1 MFSCHGR
8 YVLHKVA
15 GLAWLA
21 IALGLRDDAWNGAFS
36 TSGLLRELIDI
47 STVILDHKRA
57 SRELLNIITRLGGGG
72 GGWECA
78 TCVQCAGFSSDLG
91 RLMP

>member
-21 IALGLRDDAWNGAFS
+21 IAPGLRDDAWNGAFS

-57 SRELLNIITRLGGGG
+57 SRELLKIRTQLAGGV
-72 GGWECA
+72 CKVA
-78 TCVQCAGFSSDLG
+78 TEYRFLLDFGAPHA
-91 RLMP
+91 LMH